1 MSPNMKEIQ
10 TRTLSPDELRAA
22 ARAKMPAAIVNGM
35 VSAVWAELCPDRM
48 AVSSE
53 QGDRTFGEV
62 NAHANQLVRSLRARG
77 LKAGDSIAVLC
88 GNRPEMVEILA
99 GARRAGLRLTP
110 INWHLTGDEAGYVV
124 ADCDAKAFL
133 AEARFAPT
141 AERIAALAPAASV
154 RIAIGGEIT
163 GFEDYARALQGHDAS
178 DIPDPSPGTT
188 MLYTSGT
195 TGRPKGVHRSTS
207 LPPGPGAAG
216 GNMQDAPMMMAA
228 NYKPGESV
236 HLCTGPLYHA
246 APLGFSLTIPHLF
259 GCSVVLMDR
268 WEPERMLQL
277 IEQHKVTHS
286 HVVPTMFHRLLC
298 LPDDV
303 RKRYD
308 VSSLKFVI
316 HGAAPCPTE
325 VKRKMIEWI
334 GPIVYEYYG
343 ATEGFG
349 TLVDSATWLKKP
361 GTVGKPS
368 RADHIR
374 VLDEEGQQVPPN
386 QTGTVYMQAPDAG
399 RFSYYK
405 DTNKTSDAYRGNYF
419 TLGDIGHMDEDGYLF
434 LTDRSAHLIIS
445 GGVNIYPAEIEAVLL
460 IHPAVGD
467 AGVIGVANA
476 EWGEEVKAVVEL
488 RKGVTASPA
497 LAQELIDH
505 CRQKLAHF
513 KCPRSV
519 DFTDA
524 LPREDNGKLY
534 KRALRE
540 RYRKS

>member
-1 MSPNMKEIQ
+1 MKEIQ
-10 TRTLSPDELRAA
+10 TRTLSGDELRAA
-22 ARAKMPAAIVNGM
+22 ARAKLPAAMASGM
-35 VSAVWAELCPDRM
+35 VSAVWAELTPDRLAIM
-48 AVSSE
+48 SDH
-53 QGDRTFGEV
+53 GDRTFREL
-62 NAHANQLVRSLRARG
+62 NARANQLVRALRASG
-77 LKAGDSIAVLC
+77 LKAGDSIAMLC
-88 GNRPEMVEILA
+88 GNRPELVEVIS
-99 GARRAGLRLTP
+99 GARRSGFRLTP

-124 ADCDAKAFL
+124 ADCDAKAFI
-133 AEARFAPT
+133 ADARFAPA
-141 AERIAALAPAASV
+141 AERAAALAPAASV
-154 RIAIGGEIT
+154 RLAIGGPIA
-163 GFEDYARALQGHDAS
+163 GFDDYDRALQPQDGGDIS
-178 DIPDPSPGTT
+178 DPTVGSA

-195 TGRPKGVHRSTS
+195 TGRPKGVHRVLS
-207 LPPGPGAAG
+207 LAPSSPAGPP
-216 GNMQDAPMMMAA
+216 QEAPMLLSG
-228 NYKPGESV
+228 NYRPGESV

-246 APLGFSLTIPHLF
+246 APLSFSLTIPHMF
-259 GCSVVLMDR
+259 GCGVVLMER

-277 IEQHKVTHS
+277 IDQHKVTHT

-298 LPDDV
+298 LPESV
-303 RKRYD
+303 RARHD
-308 VSSLKFVI
+308 TSSLKFVI
-316 HGAAPCPTE
+316 HGAAPCPLE
-325 VKRKMIEWI
+325 VKRRMIEWL
-334 GPIVYEYYG
+334 GPIVHEYYG

-368 RADHIR
+368 RPDHIR
-374 VLDEEGQQVPPN
+374 VLDDDGNPLPPN
-386 QTGTVYMQAPDAG
+386 QTGTVYMQAPDSG

-405 DTNKTSDAYRGNYF
+405 DSSKTTDAYRGNYF
-419 TLGDIGHMDEDGYLF
+419 TLGDIGHLDQDGYLF

-460 IHPAVGD
+460 THEAVGD
-467 AGVIGVANA
+467 AGVIGVASA

-488 RKGVTASPA
+488 RAGVAPTPE
-497 LAQELIDH
+497 LARELIEH

-540 RYRKS
+540 RYRTQ